1 MEAAV
6 ADELLADAD
15 PEMRRYKLLKRKKSA
30 LTLHI
35 VLLQVSSYLA
45 GKRRKERSCYAR
57 QKNKRQSEDDLITA
71 IYSILDFASEKK
83 RKKIFDKKDLGWPH
97 HDQATI

>member
-1 MEAAV
+1 M
-6 ADELLADAD
+6 ADEPLADAD
-15 PEMRRYKLLKRKKSA
+15 PEMRRDKLLKRKKSA

-35 VLLQVSSYLA
+35 VVFQESSCLA

-83 RKKIFDKKDLGWPH
+83 RKKIFDKKDLG
-97 HDQATI
+97 